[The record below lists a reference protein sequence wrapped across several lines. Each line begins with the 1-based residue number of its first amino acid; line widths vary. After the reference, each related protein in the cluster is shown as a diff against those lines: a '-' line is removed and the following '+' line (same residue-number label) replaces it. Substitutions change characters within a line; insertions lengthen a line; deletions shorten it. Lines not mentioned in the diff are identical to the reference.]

1 MIVLFICAISI
12 SIAKNKKNMINLVV
26 DAANDKIFF
35 AIMTESKSYTTTHLN
50 SRENFDKFMKLLIE
64 FLKKNNT
71 NLRNIDN
78 ILINQGPGKFSSIRI
93 SISIVKGISLANNI
107 NLIGFNSNDIKN
119 QNYKNLLELS
129 KKKLLIKER
138 IKPQYND

>member
-1 MIVLFICAISI
+1 
-12 SIAKNKKNMINLVV
+12 MINLVV

-50 SRENFDKFMKLLIE
+50 SRENFDKFMKLLLD

-71 NLRNIDN
+71 NLTNIDN

-138 IKPQYND
+138 IKPQYNDN